1 MLFFGQLGKCAD
13 IQSVLNCVLDQ
24 SLELNGA
31 CFGNVQLMDWRSG
44 YLEIMASVASSQNF

>member
-24 SLELNGA
+24 SLELSGA